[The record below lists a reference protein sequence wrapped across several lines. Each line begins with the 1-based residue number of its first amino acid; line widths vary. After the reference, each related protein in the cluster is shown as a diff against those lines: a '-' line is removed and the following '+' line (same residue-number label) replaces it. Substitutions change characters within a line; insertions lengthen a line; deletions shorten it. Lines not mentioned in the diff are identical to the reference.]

1 MKRIYRVVLISL
13 TALLGLILFLVLQGD
28 RVGVQVTAVI
38 PAEGEQ
44 AGIYGPIGIQFSQP
58 MDQALAESHFSLSPT
73 VSGHFKWE
81 ENILWFLPDSMLD
94 PDQAYQLLLSA
105 GVKSANGR
113 ALLES
118 QQWTVSIRKLDILY
132 LVPGDHGGDLWRWDM
147 THQISQALTDTGG
160 LLIDYAPSQ
169 TGEWIVYSFEN
180 EEGGT
185 DLRLV
190 NRDGTENKLLF
201 SCGSDYC
208 SQPDWSPDGKW
219 IAYTRQI
226 WDADSGSLQAS
237 RVWTV
242 NVETTDTTP
251 LYENDDA
258 LGQMP
263 SFSPDGQRL
272 ASYDTEL
279 HGIRVLDLE
288 TSKETL
294 IPTSQEEMGDWS
306 ADGERLLFIDLLPS
320 ALEPE
325 VMIYIADLETET
337 IVQALGGNAEATSFS
352 QPRISPDGNWITVAL
367 RPINSTTNKALWV
380 LKIDGSEAVLVSNE
394 PSANFSSYHWDP
406 GGKFL
411 LYQRFGSNLQPSVWI
426 WDMES
431 GESQLLVNEAARPQ
445 WLP

>member
-1 MKRIYRVVLISL
+1 MKRFDRFVLIFL
-13 TALLGLILFLVLQGD
+13 AVLLSLILVLALQGD

-58 MDQALAESHFSLSPT
+58 MDQASAESHVSLSPT

-81 ENILWFLPDSMLD
+81 EDILWFFPDSMLD
-94 PDQAYQLLLSA
+94 PEQAYQLLLSVGA
-105 GVKSANGR
+105 KSANGR

-118 QQWTVSIRKLDILY
+118 QQWTVSIRKPDILY
-132 LVPGDHGGDLWRWDM
+132 LVPGDHGGDLWRCDA
-147 THQISQALTDTGG
+147 THQTSQALTDTGG
-160 LLIDYAPSQ
+160 LLIDYAPSH
-169 TGEWIVYSFEN
+169 TGEWIAYSIEN
-180 EEGGT
+180 EEGGS

-190 NRDGTENKLLF
+190 NRNGTAHALLL
-201 SCGSDYC
+201 SCGPDYC

-219 IAYTRQI
+219 IAYSRKTY
-226 WDADSGSLQAS
+226 DSDNGLLQAS
-237 RVWTV
+237 QVWTV
-242 NVETTDTTP
+242 NVETTETTP

-279 HGIRVLDLE
+279 DGIRVLDLE
-288 TSKETL
+288 TSEETL
-294 IPTSQEEMGDWS
+294 IPTSQEEMGDWYS
-306 ADGERLLFIDLLPS
+306 DGDRLLFIDLLPS

-352 QPRISPDGNWITVAL
+352 QPRISLDGNWIAVAL

-406 GGKFL
+406 WGKTL
-411 LYQRFGSNLQPSVWI
+411 LYQRFGSNLQPSVWT

-431 GESQLLVNEAARPQ
+431 GESKLLVNEAARPQ